1 MNVENVGALVLSE
14 INEEQV
20 QVGVEVGETF
30 TTNIIKIEVDC
41 KKLLR
46 C

>member
-1 MNVENVGALVLSE
+1 VNVENVGALVLSE

-20 QVGVEVGETF
+20 QAGVEVRETF
-30 TTNIIKIEVDC
+30 TANIIKIEVDY